1 MPWHAADDLRDDM
14 IFEAWYLMELRS
26 GTQHKR
32 TLQAAIDGL
41 EDTKW
46 TLTPDDDANRGPRL
60 WENPIPV
67 ASGKTQNHVNTI
79 AA

>member
-1 MPWHAADDLRDDM
+1 M

-67 ASGKTQNHVNTI
+67 ASGKTQSHVNTT